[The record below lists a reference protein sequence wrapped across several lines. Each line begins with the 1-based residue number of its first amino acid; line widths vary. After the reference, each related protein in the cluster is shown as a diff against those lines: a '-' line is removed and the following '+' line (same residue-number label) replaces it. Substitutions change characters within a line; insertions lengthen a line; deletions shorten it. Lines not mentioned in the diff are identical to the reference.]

1 MSTIQDR
8 IFELIKHTSNNNKSR
23 FSTTIGVSPTVIEN
37 IVGTRG
43 SKPSYDVLEKIIHSF
58 VNLNIEWL
66 MTGQGKVFLDG
77 KKSVSESVSEDQ
89 KNDYPITS
97 NEEKN
102 ATVPFYN
109 LPVSA
114 LEKIN
119 LNVGSAG
126 HVDLPVFRGA
136 ECVLPVIGLN
146 MEPVIYSGDLIGVK
160 NVKPSN
166 WDYLRTGEIYLVIT
180 HSEQLIAYVNDASNN
195 KYIVCSRSNFA
206 PFKINKSDI
215 LQLWRIVAIARGV

>member
-1 MSTIQDR
+1 MENTISDR
-8 IFELIKHTSNNNKSR
+8 IFALIEALGYNKRSFSNELGLSNDV
-23 FSTTIGVSPTVIEN
+23 TIGRIVNEQREPSFKILSMIIQTFGN
-37 IVGTRG
+37 INANWLLTGEG
-43 SKPSYDVLEKIIHSF
+43 EMLLDNKKNG
-58 VNLNIEWL
+58 NLNGNLNGNPNI
-66 MTGQGKVFLDG
+66 
-77 KKSVSESVSEDQ
+77 
-89 KNDYPITS
+89 S